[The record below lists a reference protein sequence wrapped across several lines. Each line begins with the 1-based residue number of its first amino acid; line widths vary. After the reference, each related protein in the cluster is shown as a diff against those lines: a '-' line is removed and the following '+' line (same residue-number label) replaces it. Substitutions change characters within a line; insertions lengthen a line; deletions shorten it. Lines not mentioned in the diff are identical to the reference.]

1 MPTPA
6 HPIYPCV
13 AETEGSVKSADTVIT
28 LPKEAWGRDVA
39 FGVVAW
45 ARFQAIVGSA
55 RGKGRF
61 MCQNSRGYNIVSRV
75 LEREQ
80 CATRKLASAALAT
93 ERSSSTLKVGVS
105 RTAPIGQG

>member
-1 MPTPA
+1 MPTSA

-13 AETEGSVKSADTVIT
+13 AKPEESAKSADTVIT
-28 LPKEAWGRDVA
+28 LPKDAWGRDVA
-39 FGVVAW
+39 FGVAVW

-61 MCQNSRGYNIVSRV
+61 MYQNSRGCKIVSRV
-75 LEREQ
+75 MEREQ

-93 ERSSSTLKVGVS
+93 ERSSSTLKVGLS
-105 RTAPIGQG
+105 RTPPIGQG